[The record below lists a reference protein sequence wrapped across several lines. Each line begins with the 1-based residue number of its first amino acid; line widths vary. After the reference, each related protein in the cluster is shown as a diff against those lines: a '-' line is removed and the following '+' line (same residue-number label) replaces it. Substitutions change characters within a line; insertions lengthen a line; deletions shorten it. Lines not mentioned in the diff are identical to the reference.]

1 MDITATS
8 VLAYQLAQNQQNIG
22 MAMMKQTIKQDQ
34 AIANTILESAV
45 QAATA
50 ADGSRGS
57 QLDITV

>member
-34 AIANTILESAV
+34 AIANTILENAV
-45 QAATA
+45 QAAAA

-57 QLDITV
+57 NLDITV